1 MPTTGDKKK
10 AELIDKIVAIAG
22 TRLGSEK
29 AELAEAFIRAY
40 YRHVPPDD
48 ILGERPE
55 DLYGAALGLM
65 QFGVKRGSQ
74 PSIRVF
80 NPTYDASGWHTSHT
94 VVEVIND
101 DMPFLV
107 DSVTSALNALGL
119 TVHIV
124 IHPILAV
131 QRDAKGRLTGVRD
144 VTRSPK
150 GGTTAP
156 VQKESSDGQALHL
169 ESFMH
174 VEVDEQ
180 TSPEFLERIE
190 TEVARTLGEV
200 RAAVDDWQTM
210 RSTIQEVIAD
220 LGSAT
225 VPGGT
230 QDRGE
235 IADFLKW
242 LDNHHFTFLG
252 YRQYAFNA
260 DKRGRTELSAVEKSG
275 LGVLRDPEI
284 SIFEGMRKF
293 SALPPDVQSFMRQ
306 PHLLMVTKA
315 NRMSFV
321 HRATAMDTIIVK
333 AFDKNGNVAGE
344 HIFVG
349 LFTSVAYSRSASDI
363 PFLRR
368 KVERCLATAG
378 FDPHSHDGKALTHIL
393 DTFPRDELFQIGDDD
408 LLDMALGIL
417 HLQERQRTALFVRRD
432 PYERFVSCLVFAPR
446 DRYNTD
452 LRLRFEAILESAFDG
467 KVQTFVPQFGEAAHA
482 RVHFVIRTQPGRIPA
497 VDIKEVED
505 RLVQA
510 TRFWADHLSDALI
523 EARGEE
529 RGIALLRQYG
539 EAFPTSYREAV
550 IPQAAI
556 NDIDRIEAVIKTGR
570 IGLNLYREIEA
581 DEHQVRFKLF
591 HAGHPVPLS
600 DVLPMLEHMGLKVIA
615 ENPYDVRVRHRE
627 NSRSR
632 ELIWIHDFAAETQN
646 GSAINVKEIKE
657 AFQTAFARV
666 WEGDMEDDGFNRLV
680 LLAGMDWREV
690 VVLRAY
696 GRFLRQARITF
707 SQDSLEDTLAA
718 HPDIA
723 GKIVGLFRMRF
734 DPMAAG
740 GDEAGGDKRTA
751 AQEKVSAEL
760 DGLLNDVANL
770 DEDLILRRFI
780 NCVRATL
787 RTNHYQV
794 SEAGT
799 PKPYLSLKLDSG
811 MLDDLPKP
819 RPWREIFVYSPRV
832 EGVHLRGGKVAR
844 GGIRWSDRREDF
856 RTEILG
862 LMKAQVVKNAVIVP
876 VGSKGGFVVKRPPRE
891 GGREAMQAEGIECY
905 KTLMRGMLDITD
917 NIAGDDIVH
926 PDRVVRHDEDD
937 PYLVVAADKGTATFS
952 DIANAVSQSYSFWLD
967 DAFASGGS
975 AGYDHKKMG
984 ITAKGAWESV
994 KRHFRELGVDTQS
1007 ETFKVVGVGD
1017 MSGDVFG
1024 NGMLLSKGIRL
1035 VAAFNHLHIFV
1046 DPDPDP
1052 AVSFKERQR
1061 LFELA
1066 RGSWDQYDSSLISKG
1081 GGIFDRRAKSISL
1094 TPEIKALTGLTESS
1108 VPPNALISALLK
1120 AEVDLLWF
1128 GGIGTYIKASSE
1140 TSADVGDK
1148 ANDPL
1153 RINGRD
1159 VRARVIGEGANLGV
1173 TQRGRI
1179 EYARAGGRIHT
1190 DFIDNSAGVDCSD
1203 HEVNIKVLL
1212 NDVVSAGDMTLK
1224 QRNALLD
1231 SMTDDVSRLVLRDN
1245 YLQTQALSCVMAEA
1259 PEMLDQQIRFMKG
1272 LEKAG
1277 RLDRAIEALPDDE
1290 TLADLAAHRAGLTRP
1305 EVSILLSYSK
1315 ITLYD
1320 DILASSLPDD
1330 PALVADLRAYFPD
1343 ALGRYSDAIDRHK
1356 LNREIIATI
1365 VTNVIINRT
1374 TPTFVMD
1381 MVEKTGMGPSD
1392 VARAYLMTERSFA
1405 LPEIWAS
1412 IEALDTKV
1420 PAGIQIRMMSM
1431 TSRLIDRMTAW
1442 FLRNCGDHLDIAG
1455 YADRYRQGIETLTQA
1470 MDAVLYPT
1478 ARQVIED
1485 RARTLVEAGVPK
1497 DLALRVSSLNLM
1509 AAATD
1514 LIRITDDSALSLSD
1528 AAPLYFAL
1536 GDRLGLAWLR
1546 DAATNSR
1553 STDHWHKQAV
1563 AAIVD
1568 DLYALQADLAIRVIG
1583 ALRHDDG
1590 DGSAIGDAHLAL
1602 ERWIAGRPDAIDR
1615 VDQLFTE
1622 LRAMDHLDLSM
1633 LAVANR
1639 RLRGMMVL

>member
-10 AELIDKIVAIAG
+10 AELIDEVVAIAH
-22 TRLGSEK
+22 TRLGPDK
-29 AELAEAFIRAY
+29 TELAEAFIRAY

-48 ILGERPE
+48 ILVERAD

-65 QFGVKRGSQ
+65 QFGARRGPE

-107 DSVTSALNALGL
+107 DSVTSALNALAL

-124 IHPILAV
+124 VHPILAV
-131 QRDAKGRLTGVRD
+131 QRDDKGRLTAVRD
-144 VTRSPK
+144 VTRASK
-150 GGTTAP
+150 GGMVDRA
-156 VQKESSDGQALHL
+156 KADAGDEGLGL

-180 TSPEFLERIE
+180 TSPETLERIE
-190 TEVARTLGEV
+190 QEVARTLKEV
-200 RAAVDDWQTM
+200 RSAVDDWQSM
-210 RSTIQEVIAD
+210 RDKIQEVIAD

-225 VPGGT
+225 VPGGS

-235 IADFLKW
+235 ISDFLKW

-252 YRQYAFNA
+252 YRHYAFNA
-260 DKRGRTELSAVEKSG
+260 DKRGRTELSPVADSG
-275 LGVLRDPEI
+275 LGVLSDPDV
-284 SIFEGMRKF
+284 SIFDGMRKF

-315 NRMSFV
+315 NRQSFV

-378 FDPHSHDGKALTHIL
+378 FDPQSHDGKALTHIL

-452 LRLRFEAILESAFDG
+452 LRRRFEAILESAFDG
-467 KVQTFVPQFGEAAHA
+467 KIQSFVPQFGEAAHA
-482 RVHFVIRTQPGRIPA
+482 RVHFVISTQPGKIPA
-497 VDIKEVED
+497 VDVKEIED

-510 TRFWADHLSDALI
+510 TRYWADHLRDSLI

-529 RGIALLRQYG
+529 RGLLLLRQYG

-550 IPQAAI
+550 PPQAAI
-556 NDIDRIEAVIKTGR
+556 NDIDRIEEVIRTGR
-570 IGLNLYREIEA
+570 IGLNLYREIES
-581 DEHQVRFKLF
+581 DDHQVRFKLY
-591 HAGHPVPLS
+591 HAGQPVPLS

-615 ENPYDVRVRHRE
+615 ENPYDVRVRGHDHE
-627 NSRSR
+627 TSRV
-632 ELIWIHDFAAETQN
+632 LVWIHDFATETQD
-646 GSAINVKEIKE
+646 GSAIDVKTLKE
-657 AFQTAFARV
+657 KFQSAFARI
-666 WEGDMEDDGFNRLV
+666 WEGGMEDDGFNRLV
-680 LLAGMDWREV
+680 LLAGMGWREV

-707 SQDSLEDTLAA
+707 SQDSLENTLAA
-718 HPDIA
+718 HPDISR
-723 GKIVGLFRMRF
+723 KIVDLFRVRF
-734 DPMAAG
+734 DVDGPDGA
-740 GDEAGGDKRTA
+740 DREAVEESVLDVLNT
-751 AQEKVSAEL
+751 QLNEVS
-760 DGLLNDVANL
+760 NL

-787 RTNHYQV
+787 RTNFHQTDDNG
-794 SEAGT
+794 E
-799 PKPYLSLKLDSG
+799 PKPYLSLKLDSA

-917 NIAGDDIVH
+917 NIVRDSVVH
-926 PDRVVRHDEDD
+926 PERTVRHDEDD

-952 DIANAVSQSYSFWLD
+952 DIANGVSQSYGFWLD

-984 ITAKGAWESV
+984 ITARGAWESV
-994 KRHFRELGVDTQS
+994 KRHFRELGLDTQS
-1007 ETFKVVGVGD
+1007 QTFTAIGVGD

-1024 NGMLLSKGIRL
+1024 NGMLLSEGIRL
-1035 VAAFNHLHIFV
+1035 QAAFNHLHIFI

-1052 AVSFKERQR
+1052 AVTFKERKR
-1061 LFELA
+1061 LFELG
-1066 RGSWDQYDSSLISKG
+1066 RGSWDQYDKALISKG
-1081 GGIFDRRAKSISL
+1081 GGVFDRKAKSITL
-1094 TPEIKALTGLTESS
+1094 TPQIKTLTGLTQAS
-1108 VPPNALISALLK
+1108 VTPNTLISALLR
-1120 AEVDLLWF
+1120 APVDLLWF

-1140 TSADVGDK
+1140 SHADVGDK
-1148 ANDPL
+1148 ANDAL
-1153 RINGRD
+1153 RIDGRD
-1159 VRARVIGEGANLGV
+1159 IRARVVGEGANLGV

-1179 EYARAGGRIHT
+1179 EFARAGGRVNT

-1212 NDVVSAGDMTLK
+1212 NDVVSEGDMTLK
-1224 QRNALLD
+1224 QRNALLG
-1231 SMTDDVSRLVLRDN
+1231 SMTDDVAQLVLRDN
-1245 YLQTQALSCVMAEA
+1245 YLQTQALSLVMSEA
-1259 PEMLDQQIRFMKG
+1259 SEHLDQQTRFMKG

-1290 TLADLAAHRAGLTRP
+1290 DLADLAAHRAGLSRP
-1305 EVSILLSYSK
+1305 EMSILLSYSK

-1320 DILASSLPDD
+1320 DILASTLPDD
-1330 PALVADLRAYFPD
+1330 PSLTADLRSYFPD
-1343 ALGRYSDAIDRHK
+1343 ALARYSDAIDRHK
-1356 LNREIIATI
+1356 LHREIIATI

-1381 MVEKTGMGPSD
+1381 MVEKTGMGPAD

-1405 LPEIWAS
+1405 LPAIWAS
-1412 IEALDTKV
+1412 IEALDNKV
-1420 PAGIQIRMMSM
+1420 PAETQIRMMSM
-1431 TSRLIDRMTAW
+1431 TIRLVDRMTAW
-1442 FLRNCGDHLDIAG
+1442 FLRNCGDRLDIADL
-1455 YADRYRQGIETLTQA
+1455 ADRYRQGIETLTGSL
-1470 MDAVLYPT
+1470 DSVLYPA
-1478 ARQVIED
+1478 ARQVIE
-1485 RARTLVEAGVPK
+1485 ARSDGLIEAGVPRE
-1497 DLALRVSSLNLM
+1497 LALRVSSLNLM

-1514 LIRITDDSALSLSD
+1514 LIRITDDFSLSLSD

-1546 DAATNSR
+1546 DAATNSK

-1568 DLYALQADLAIRVIG
+1568 DLYALQADLTIRVIG
-1583 ALRHDDG
+1583 ALRQDG
-1590 DGSAIGDAHLAL
+1590 PGGCAIGDAHDAL
-1602 ERWIAGRPDAIDR
+1602 ERWISGRPDAVDR
-1615 VDQLFTE
+1615 VDQLVTE
-1622 LRAMDHLDLSM
+1622 LKAMDHLDLSM